1 MSIFKRIFSSY
12 ISHKKVSI
20 RNSLIASAALFSI
33 TTNGAFAESK
43 NYVAVEPLTC
53 DIVKSIA
60 LPSDEVTCLVDR
72 KQDVHD
78 LKISPKQARLLK
90 KADKVFTL
98 GTEMTPAMRNWV
110 NRNGTVVLGVS
121 AIDIDDH
128 SDHDDHDDHGHPDKK
143 HDDHDDHDDHGHSA
157 KKHDDH
163 DDHDDHE
170 HSAKKHDDHD
180 DHDDHEHSA
189 KKHDDHDDHDHHD
202 HGGVDPHVWHDPHN
216 IIKMGEVVSK
226 SLKKD
231 VPERKLRKAISKRFK
246 TFDKTLEDLDKW
258 IVKQVSTI
266 PSSNRV
272 IVSKHKAMDYYG
284 DAFGFETISLLD
296 FLGHSSSLRP
306 QNISK
311 VLNEL
316 KEENVKVIFKEQE
329 PASKLVNNLSK
340 QSSIPL
346 SSNQIFVDG
355 LMMEGNTI
363 TVAVHNTCTIVN
375 ELGGSC
381 DETTGFELAS
391 NWGSLNK

>member
-33 TTNGAFAESK
+33 NTNGAFAASK

-110 NRNGTVVLGVS
+110 KRNSTVVLGVS

-128 SDHDDHDDHGHPDKK
+128 SDYDDHDDHG
-143 HDDHDDHDDHGHSA
+143 
-157 KKHDDH
+157 
-163 DDHDDHE
+163 
-170 HSAKKHDDHD
+170 
-180 DHDDHEHSA
+180 HSA

-231 VPERKLRKAISKRFK
+231 VPERKLRKAISNRFK

-296 FLGHSSSLRP
+296 FFGHSSSLRP

-381 DETTGFELAS
+381 DETTGFDLAS
-391 NWGSLNK
+391 NWGSLNQ

>member
-1 MSIFKRIFSSY
+1 MKMIIILKYLYFFMSIFKRIFSSY

-20 RNSLIASAALFSI
+20 RNSLIASTALFSI
-33 TTNGAFAESK
+33 TTNVAFAESK

-110 NRNGTVVLGVS
+110 KKNSTVVLGVS

-128 SDHDDHDDHGHPDKK
+128 N
-143 HDDHDDHDDHGHSA
+143 DHDDHGHSA
-157 KKHDDH
+157 KKHEEH
-163 DDHDDHE
+163 DDHDD
-170 HSAKKHDDHD
+170 
-180 DHDDHEHSA
+180 
-189 KKHDDHDDHDHHD
+189 HD

-216 IIKMGEVVSK
+216 IIKMGKVVSK

-272 IVSKHKAMDYYG
+272 IASKHKAMDYYG

-296 FLGHSSSLRP
+296 FIGHSSSLRP

-375 ELGGSC
+375 ELRGPC
-381 DETTGFELAS
+381 DATTGCDLES
-391 NWGSLNK
+391 NWGTSTQ

>member
-20 RNSLIASAALFSI
+20 RNSLFASAALFSI
-33 TTNGAFAESK
+33 NTNGAFAESK

-60 LPSDEVTCLVDR
+60 LPSDEVICLVDR

-110 NRNGTVVLGVS
+110 KRNSTVVLGVS

-128 SDHDDHDDHGHPDKK
+128 SDHDDHDDHG
-143 HDDHDDHDDHGHSA
+143 
-157 KKHDDH
+157 
-163 DDHDDHE
+163 
-170 HSAKKHDDHD
+170 
-180 DHDDHEHSA
+180 HSA

-216 IIKMGEVVSK
+216 IIKMGKVVSK

-231 VPERKLRKAISKRFK
+231 VPERKLRKAISNRFK

-284 DAFGFETISLLD
+284 DAFGFKTISLLD
-296 FLGHSSSLRP
+296 SLGHSSSLRP

-329 PASKLVNNLSK
+329 PASKLINNLSN
-340 QSSIPL
+340 QSSIQL

-381 DETTGFELAS
+381 DETTGFDLAS
-391 NWGSLNK
+391 NWGSLNH

>member
-20 RNSLIASAALFSI
+20 RNSLIASTALFSI
-33 TTNGAFAESK
+33 TTNVAFAESK

-98 GTEMTPAMRNWV
+98 GTEMTPTMRNWV
-110 NRNGTVVLGVS
+110 KKNSTVVLGVS

-128 SDHDDHDDHGHPDKK
+128 SDHDDHGHSAKK
-143 HDDHDDHDDHGHSA
+143 HEEHDDHDDHGHSA
-157 KKHDDH
+157 KKNEEHDDH
-163 DDHDDHE
+163 DD
-170 HSAKKHDDHD
+170 
-180 DHDDHEHSA
+180 
-189 KKHDDHDDHDHHD
+189 HD

-216 IIKMGEVVSK
+216 IIKMGKVVSK

-272 IVSKHKAMDYYG
+272 IASKHKSMDYYG

-296 FLGHSSSLRP
+296 FIGHSSSLRP

-381 DETTGFELAS
+381 DETTGFDLES
-391 NWGSLNK
+391 NWGSLNQ

>member
-1 MSIFKRIFSSY
+1 MKMIIILKYLSFFMSIFKRIFSSY

-33 TTNGAFAESK
+33 TTNSVLAESK

-60 LPSDEVTCLVDR
+60 LPSDEVICLVDR

-110 NRNGTVVLGVS
+110 KRNSTVVLGVS

-128 SDHDDHDDHGHPDKK
+128 SDHDDHDDHG
-143 HDDHDDHDDHGHSA
+143 
-157 KKHDDH
+157 
-163 DDHDDHE
+163 
-170 HSAKKHDDHD
+170 
-180 DHDDHEHSA
+180 HSA

-231 VPERKLRKAISKRFK
+231 VPERKLRKAISNRFK

-381 DETTGFELAS
+381 DETTGFDLAS
-391 NWGSLNK
+391 NWGSLNQ

>member
-33 TTNGAFAESK
+33 NTNGAFAASK

-60 LPSDEVTCLVDR
+60 LTSDEVICLEDR

-110 NRNGTVVLGVS
+110 KRNSTVVLGVS

-128 SDHDDHDDHGHPDKK
+128 SDHDDHDDHGN
-143 HDDHDDHDDHGHSA
+143 
-157 KKHDDH
+157 
-163 DDHDDHE
+163 
-170 HSAKKHDDHD
+170 
-180 DHDDHEHSA
+180 SA

-202 HGGVDPHVWHDPHN
+202 HGGVDRHVWHDPHN

-231 VPERKLRKAISKRFK
+231 VPERKLRKAISNRFK

-381 DETTGFELAS
+381 DETTGFDLAS
-391 NWGSLNK
+391 NWGSLNQ

>member
-33 TTNGAFAESK
+33 NTNGVFAESK

-60 LPSDEVTCLVDR
+60 LPSDEVICLVDR

-110 NRNGTVVLGVS
+110 KRNSTVVLGVS

-128 SDHDDHDDHGHPDKK
+128 SDHDDHDDHGQ
-143 HDDHDDHDDHGHSA
+143 
-157 KKHDDH
+157 
-163 DDHDDHE
+163 
-170 HSAKKHDDHD
+170 
-180 DHDDHEHSA
+180 SA

-216 IIKMGEVVSK
+216 IIKMGKVVSK

-231 VPERKLRKAISKRFK
+231 VPERKLRKAISNRFK

-284 DAFGFETISLLD
+284 DAFGFETISLFCL
-296 FLGHSSSLRP
+296 
-306 QNISK
+306 
-311 VLNEL
+311 
-316 KEENVKVIFKEQE
+316 
-329 PASKLVNNLSK
+329 
-340 QSSIPL
+340 
-346 SSNQIFVDG
+346 
-355 LMMEGNTI
+355 
-363 TVAVHNTCTIVN
+363 
-375 ELGGSC
+375 
-381 DETTGFELAS
+381 
-391 NWGSLNK
+391 

>member
-33 TTNGAFAESK
+33 NTNGAFAASK

-60 LPSDEVTCLVDR
+60 LPSDEVICLVDR

-110 NRNGTVVLGVS
+110 KRNSTVVLGVS

-128 SDHDDHDDHGHPDKK
+128 SDHDDHDDHG
-143 HDDHDDHDDHGHSA
+143 
-157 KKHDDH
+157 
-163 DDHDDHE
+163 
-170 HSAKKHDDHD
+170 
-180 DHDDHEHSA
+180 HSA

-246 TFDKTLEDLDKW
+246 TVDKTLEDLDKW

-381 DETTGFELAS
+381 DETTGFDLAS
-391 NWGSLNK
+391 NWGSLNQ

>member
-33 TTNGAFAESK
+33 NTNGAFAASK

-60 LPSDEVTCLVDR
+60 LPSDEVICLVDR

-110 NRNGTVVLGVS
+110 KRNSTVVLGVS

-128 SDHDDHDDHGHPDKK
+128 SGHDDDDDQGLSVKKNDSHDDHDDQVLSARKNDG
-143 HDDHDDHDDHGHSA
+143 HDDHDD
-157 KKHDDH
+157 
-163 DDHDDHE
+163 
-170 HSAKKHDDHD
+170 
-180 DHDDHEHSA
+180 
-189 KKHDDHDDHDHHD
+189 HD

-216 IIKMGEVVSK
+216 IIKMGEVLSN

-231 VPERKLRKAISKRFK
+231 VPEGKLHEAISKRFN

-296 FLGHSSSLRP
+296 FIGHSSSLRP

-311 VLNEL
+311 VLDEL
-316 KEENVKVIFKEQE
+316 KKENVKVIFKEQE
-329 PASKLVNNLSK
+329 PASKLVKNLSK
-340 QSSIPL
+340 QSTIPL

-355 LMMEGNTI
+355 LMTEGNTI
-363 TVAVHNTCTIVN
+363 TAAVHNTCTIVN

-381 DETTGFELAS
+381 DKATGFDLAS
-391 NWGSLNK
+391 NWGSLNQ

>member
-1 MSIFKRIFSSY
+1 MKMIIILRYLYFFMSIFKRIFSSY

-20 RNSLIASAALFSI
+20 RNSLIASTALFSI
-33 TTNGAFAESK
+33 TTNVAFAESK

-98 GTEMTPAMRNWV
+98 GTEMTPTMRNWV
-110 NRNGTVVLGVS
+110 KKNSTVVLGVS

-128 SDHDDHDDHGHPDKK
+128 SDHDDHGHSAKK
-143 HDDHDDHDDHGHSA
+143 HEEHDDHDDHGHSA
-157 KKHDDH
+157 KKHEEH
-163 DDHDDHE
+163 DDHDD
-170 HSAKKHDDHD
+170 
-180 DHDDHEHSA
+180 
-189 KKHDDHDDHDHHD
+189 HD

-216 IIKMGEVVSK
+216 IIKMGKVVSK

-272 IVSKHKAMDYYG
+272 IASKHKAMDYYG

-296 FLGHSSSLRP
+296 FIGHSSSLRP

-381 DETTGFELAS
+381 DETKGFDLES
-391 NWGSLNK
+391 NWGSLNQ

>member
-1 MSIFKRIFSSY
+1 MSFFKRIFSSY

-33 TTNGAFAESK
+33 NTNGAFAASK

-53 DIVKSIA
+53 DIVKSIG
-60 LPSDEVTCLVDR
+60 LPSDKVICLVDR

-110 NRNGTVVLGVS
+110 KRNSTVVLGVS

-128 SDHDDHDDHGHPDKK
+128 SDHDDHDDLG
-143 HDDHDDHDDHGHSA
+143 
-157 KKHDDH
+157 
-163 DDHDDHE
+163 
-170 HSAKKHDDHD
+170 
-180 DHDDHEHSA
+180 HSA

-231 VPERKLRKAISKRFK
+231 VPERKLRKAISSRFK

-381 DETTGFELAS
+381 DETTGFDLAS
-391 NWGSLNK
+391 NWGSLNQ

>member
-33 TTNGAFAESK
+33 NTNGAFAESK

-60 LPSDEVTCLVDR
+60 LPSDEVICLVDR

-90 KADKVFTL
+90 NADKVFTL

-110 NRNGTVVLGVS
+110 KRNSTVVLGVS

-128 SDHDDHDDHGHPDKK
+128 S
-143 HDDHDDHDDHGHSA
+143 
-157 KKHDDH
+157 
-163 DDHDDHE
+163 
-170 HSAKKHDDHD
+170 
-180 DHDDHEHSA
+180 
-189 KKHDDHDDHDHHD
+189 DHDDHDHHD

-231 VPERKLRKAISKRFK
+231 VPERKLRKAISNRFK

-375 ELGGSC
+375 DLGGSC
-381 DETTGFELAS
+381 DETTGFDLAS
-391 NWGSLNK
+391 NWGSLNQ

>member
-33 TTNGAFAESK
+33 NTNGAFAESK
-43 NYVAVEPLTC
+43 NYLAVEPLTC

-60 LPSDEVTCLVDR
+60 LPSDEVICLVDR

-110 NRNGTVVLGVS
+110 KRNSTVVLGVS

-128 SDHDDHDDHGHPDKK
+128 SDHDDHDDHG
-143 HDDHDDHDDHGHSA
+143 
-157 KKHDDH
+157 
-163 DDHDDHE
+163 
-170 HSAKKHDDHD
+170 
-180 DHDDHEHSA
+180 HSA

-231 VPERKLRKAISKRFK
+231 VPERKLRKAISNRFK

-381 DETTGFELAS
+381 DETTGFDLAS
-391 NWGSLNK
+391 NWGSLNQ

>member
-33 TTNGAFAESK
+33 NTNGAFAASK

-110 NRNGTVVLGVS
+110 KRNSTVVLGVS

-128 SDHDDHDDHGHPDKK
+128 SDHDDHDDHG
-143 HDDHDDHDDHGHSA
+143 
-157 KKHDDH
+157 
-163 DDHDDHE
+163 
-170 HSAKKHDDHD
+170 
-180 DHDDHEHSA
+180 HSA

-216 IIKMGEVVSK
+216 IIKMGKVVSK

-231 VPERKLRKAISKRFK
+231 VPERKLRKAISNRFK

-381 DETTGFELAS
+381 DETTGFDLAS
-391 NWGSLNK
+391 NWGSLNQ

>member
-33 TTNGAFAESK
+33 NTNGAFAESK

-60 LPSDEVTCLVDR
+60 LPSDEVICLVDR

-110 NRNGTVVLGVS
+110 KRNSTVVLGVS

-128 SDHDDHDDHGHPDKK
+128 SDHDDHADHG
-143 HDDHDDHDDHGHSA
+143 
-157 KKHDDH
+157 
-163 DDHDDHE
+163 
-170 HSAKKHDDHD
+170 
-180 DHDDHEHSA
+180 HSA

-216 IIKMGEVVSK
+216 IIKMGKVVSK

-231 VPERKLRKAISKRFK
+231 VPERKLRKAISNRFK

-381 DETTGFELAS
+381 DETTGFDLAS
-391 NWGSLNK
+391 NWGSLNQ